1 MPLSSARDRLGM
13 RFALDS
19 PFKLLE
25 ANNMRSFN
33 MWYYIKLFLG
43 AAMMTVVVVLFALTG
58 YLFIENGDLLTRVM
72 GYCMIVLAW
81 LLMTL
86 SFMIVHHTGTR

>member
-1 MPLSSARDRLGM
+1 
-13 RFALDS
+13 
-19 PFKLLE
+19 
-25 ANNMRSFN
+25 

-43 AAMMTVVVVLFALTG
+43 AAMMTVVVVLFALAG

-86 SFMIVHHTGTR
+86 SFMIVHDTGTR

>member
-1 MPLSSARDRLGM
+1 
-13 RFALDS
+13 
-19 PFKLLE
+19 
-25 ANNMRSFN
+25 

-58 YLFIENGDLLTRVM
+58 YLFIDNGDWLTRII

-86 SFMIVHHTGTR
+86 SFMIVHDTGTR

>member
-1 MPLSSARDRLGM
+1 
-13 RFALDS
+13 
-19 PFKLLE
+19 
-25 ANNMRSFN
+25 
-33 MWYYIKLFLG
+33 MWYYTKLFLG

-58 YLFIENGDLLTRVM
+58 YLFIENGDWITRIM
-72 GYCMIVLAW
+72 GYCMLVLAW